1 MMIADFLWMSDGD
14 FLHYWLAIS
23 LTLIILDVF
32 INTDLLSWVAM
43 ALFATWATACIDP
56 PSAWSVLVFAGFFML
71 AATFYMTVLKK
82 IAIGLTQLAENKADT
97 PPEPEQTLPGKTGKV
112 KLGEDDYLSVVIDG
126 QTYLIDDKCRPNISP
141 GDTVAITDYNKGI
154 VKVCKVK

>member
-1 MMIADFLWMSDGD
+1 MIADFLWMSDGD

-56 PSAWSVLVFAGFFML
+56 PAAWSVLVFMGFFML
-71 AATFYMTVLKK
+71 AALFYMTVLKK
-82 IAIGLTQLAENKADT
+82 IAIGLTQLADNKADT
-97 PPEPEQTLPGKTGKV
+97 PPEPEQVLPGKTGEV
-112 KLGEDDYLSVVIDG
+112 KLGEEGCLCVVING
-126 QTYLIDDKCRPNISP
+126 QTYLIEDTCRPNLTP
-141 GDTVAITDYNKGI
+141 GDTVAITAYNKGI

>member
-1 MMIADFLWMSDGD
+1 MIADFLWMSDGD

-56 PSAWSVLVFAGFFML
+56 PAEWSALIFIAFFIIAGL
-71 AATFYMTVLKK
+71 FYMTVLKK
-82 IAIGLTQLAENKADT
+82 IALGLTQLAENKIDT
-97 PPEPEQTLPGKTGKV
+97 PPEPEQVLPGKIGKV
-112 KLGEDDYLSVVIDG
+112 KLGEEDCLSVVIDG
-126 QTYLIDDKCRPNISP
+126 QTYLIDDTCRAKLSP
-141 GDTVAITDYNKGI
+141 GDSVAVTAYNKGI

>member
-1 MMIADFLWMSDGD
+1 MIADFLWMSDGD

-32 INTDLLSWVAM
+32 FNTDFLSWVAM

-56 PSAWSVLVFAGFFML
+56 PAAWSVLVFIGMFML
-71 AATFYMTVLKK
+71 AALFYIMVLKK
-82 IAIGLTQLAENKADT
+82 LAIGLTQLANNKADT
-97 PPEPEQTLPGKTGKV
+97 PSEPEQYLPGKTGTV
-112 KLGEDDYLSVVIDG
+112 KQGEEDCLCVIICG
-126 QTYLIDDKCRPNISP
+126 QTYLIDDTCRAGISP
-141 GDTVAITDYNKGI
+141 GDTVAVTAYNKGI